1 LRIRSVLRANTFI
14 FAGLLAAI
22 LLVANIIELP
32 AFVAVRN
39 WDQNLIAFAPFAILA
54 IASTPSVLTGQGGLD
69 LSVAPLANLVNVV
82 LVVELL
88 PSATFRQAWL
98 AIPIVLA
105 LSAAV
110 GLANGFLVGVLRYQP
125 VIATLGV
132 LLVLLGVN
140 LKIAPTPATAFVPWV
155 TALHG
160 DLGPVPWGLLLIL
173 LPLLAWSALRFT
185 PFHRTLYFVG
195 GNPAT
200 AFSAGVN
207 VTRVRL
213 IAYAIGGLFAGVGGI
228 ALTALLDTGDANL
241 GLQYTLIALAAVA
254 LGGTP
259 IGVGGRGGVFGSLL
273 GAASIFLL
281 ENLLIVSHVS
291 NLWLQV
297 AYGAM
302 LAVGV
307 VLGSRLIAAP
317 RPRSRARTA

>member
-1 LRIRSVLRANTFI
+1 MRIRSVLRANTFI

-105 LSAAV
+105 LSTAV
-110 GLANGFLVGVLRYQP
+110 GLINGVLVGVLRYQP

-160 DLGPVPWGLLLIL
+160 DLGPVPWGLILIL

-213 IAYAIGGLFAGVGGI
+213 IAYAIGGLFAGVGGL

-241 GLQYTLIALAAVA
+241 GLQYALIALAAVA

-281 ENLLIVSHVS
+281 ENLLIVSQVS
-291 NLWLQV
+291 NFWLQV

-302 LAVGV
+302 LAIGV

-317 RPRSRARTA
+317 RLGSKARTA